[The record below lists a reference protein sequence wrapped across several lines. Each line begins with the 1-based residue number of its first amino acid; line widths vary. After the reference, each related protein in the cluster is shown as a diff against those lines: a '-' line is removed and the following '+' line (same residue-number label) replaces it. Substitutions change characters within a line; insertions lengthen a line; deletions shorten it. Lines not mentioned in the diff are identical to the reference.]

1 MEALNVSVNEFGYV
15 NLAYMLSIYEPD
27 ITNAKEE
34 LAEKSGQTVDEIT
47 LSDDALAELRRA
59 VLVEELDGLVFL
71 NPDRYNENNPDIGWE
86 TADEYLSG
94 NVRDKLRVAKAMA
107 ADTDNPQ
114 AERFVGNVAALE
126 KVQPEWIEAS
136 DIDVK
141 IGTTWIEP
149 LDYEQFI
156 YELLNTPRRARA
168 VRSQFYNTGI
178 QVHLNKM
185 SMEWFIENKSMDK
198 HSVAATKT
206 YGTSRMD
213 AYSIF
218 EDTLNLKTVDL
229 AQQLYPDVENMDRVW
244 NVFTEQDTDSLRKE
258 LFSLLDDPRLN
269 IISRSDYGEEFE
281 VALQS
286 VMILIYGLLCFLF
299 LFALVNLVNTL
310 ITNLLSRQQEFGVLQ
325 SVGMSG
331 RQLSKMLTMECL
343 CYIVVTLVIMLL
355 FGGLIGAFL
364 VVLITKANI
373 VGPLVYQFPIWELL
387 TFAAALLLILVLYS
401 AFAVRYMRRQSLV
414 ERIKAMS

>member
-1 MEALNVSVNEFGYV
+1 MDGCSEEELSDKQRLLNVKYDAFVKQYGAITSKANRIAFRDDSDYPLLCSLEEVNEDGEVKKADMFYKQTIKAKTVIDRVETAVEALNVSVNEFGYV

-34 LAEKSGQTVDEIT
+34 LAEKSGQTADEIT

-156 YELLNTPRRARA
+156 YELLNTPC
-168 VRSQFYNTGI
+168 VQRSWT
-178 QVHLNKM
+178 
-185 SMEWFIENKSMDK
+185 
-198 HSVAATKT
+198 
-206 YGTSRMD
+206 
-213 AYSIF
+213 
-218 EDTLNLKTVDL
+218 TLAGVSPVTVI
-229 AQQLYPDVENMDRVW
+229 ASEPC
-244 NVFTEQDTDSLRKE
+244 S
-258 LFSLLDDPRLN
+258 
-269 IISRSDYGEEFE
+269 
-281 VALQS
+281 
-286 VMILIYGLLCFLF
+286 
-299 LFALVNLVNTL
+299 
-310 ITNLLSRQQEFGVLQ
+310 
-325 SVGMSG
+325 
-331 RQLSKMLTMECL
+331 
-343 CYIVVTLVIMLL
+343 
-355 FGGLIGAFL
+355 
-364 VVLITKANI
+364 
-373 VGPLVYQFPIWELL
+373 
-387 TFAAALLLILVLYS
+387 
-401 AFAVRYMRRQSLV
+401 
-414 ERIKAMS
+414 